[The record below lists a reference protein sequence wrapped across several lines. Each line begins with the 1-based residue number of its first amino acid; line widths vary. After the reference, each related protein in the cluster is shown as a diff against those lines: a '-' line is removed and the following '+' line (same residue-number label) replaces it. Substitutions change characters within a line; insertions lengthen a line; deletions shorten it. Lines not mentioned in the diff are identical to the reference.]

1 MYVCCEMNV
10 MECEQVYLVNWFKRR
25 GFCGLFE
32 WMASIVRDSKGEKNV
47 VDRKEQ
53 QQQQKKLWIIWK

>member
-1 MYVCCEMNV
+1 MNV

-53 QQQQKKLWIIWK
+53 QQQQKKL